1 MDGVQAQPLLNDFAE
16 FDKLLGNGLINLDI
30 TTQGETVNQL
40 SAALA
45 GTASFAFLDG
55 AIDGINIA
63 AQLRKVL
70 STFGRAEASDTDEPL
85 RTDFAKFSASANIQ
99 SGVIDNVDLDL
110 RSPLLRLA
118 GQGNVSLPGET
129 VNYVLKPALVSSL
142 EGQGGAERS
151 ELSGLKFDLPI
162 VGTFTELAND
172 FPGVLRRSIT
182 DGAKTAAKAELD
194 AKKAELEAKAKAEL
208 DAKKAELEAKA
219 EAEKAAARA
228 ELEQK
233 AQEKVDEVKDKLAD
247 KLKKLF

>member
-1 MDGVQAQPLLNDFAE
+1 
-16 FDKLLGNGLINLDI
+16 
-30 TTQGETVNQL
+30 
-40 SAALA
+40 
-45 GTASFAFLDG
+45 TASFAFLDG

-129 VNYVLKPALVSSL
+129 VDYVLKPALVSSL

-194 AKKAELEAKAKAEL
+194 AKKAELEAKA
-208 DAKKAELEAKA
+208 

-228 ELEQK
+228 ELERK